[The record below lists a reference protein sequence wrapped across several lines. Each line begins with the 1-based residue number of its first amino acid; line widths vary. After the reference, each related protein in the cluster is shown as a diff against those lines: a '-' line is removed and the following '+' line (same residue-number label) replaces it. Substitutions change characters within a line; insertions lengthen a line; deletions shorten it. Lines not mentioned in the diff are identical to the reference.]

1 MRRNRVMR
9 CSRCAGCLVHEVAE
23 IGEGDLLMRRCINC
37 GSRTEIGL
45 SRSRHLKAIP
55 PLLDGPR
62 NVDGPHR
69 TPSSRLEVVSHRD
82 QG

>member
-23 IGEGDLLMRRCINC
+23 IGEGELVMSRCINC
-37 GSRTEIGL
+37 GNRVERGLFPSRCL
-45 SRSRHLKAIP
+45 LKPAP

-62 NVDGPHR
+62 DTDGPHR
-69 TPSSRLEVVSHRD
+69 NVKQDNR
-82 QG
+82 